1 MVDNRFAR
9 AYSFHAGG
17 FGPRR
22 DLVSWMAHSNRLPM
36 TTPRLF
42 LLTFVL
48 LLAGCATEDEAPLF
62 ADAPTMGRMEHPE
75 MLPTIDQE
83 RLDGSCLTNADFEGK
98 ISLVN
103 FWATWCG
110 PCVVEIPEFVALQE
124 EWKDRPFQIIG
135 VSLDEE
141 GFDII
146 RPFVE
151 DFHMQYPQIVDP
163 RGELGE
169 AFGGAYAL
177 PVTFIVDG
185 EGKILIGHAGLFPL
199 KEYRPDLDRLV
210 KRIEEGT

>member
-1 MVDNRFAR
+1 
-9 AYSFHAGG
+9 
-17 FGPRR
+17 
-22 DLVSWMAHSNRLPM
+22 M
-36 TTPRLF
+36 TALRILS
-42 LLTFVL
+42 LALIL
-48 LLAGCATEDEAPLF
+48 LLSGCANQEEAPLF

-75 MLPTIDQE
+75 TLPVIDHE
-83 RLDGSCLTNADFEGK
+83 LLDGTRLTNANFEGK

-124 EWKDRPFQIIG
+124 EWKDRPFQIVG
-135 VSLDEE
+135 VSMDEE

-151 DFHMQYPQIVDP
+151 DFHMQYPQIVDL

-185 EGKILIGHAGLFPL
+185 DGKILIGHAGLFPL

-210 KRIEEGT
+210 KRIEEGA

>member
-1 MVDNRFAR
+1 
-9 AYSFHAGG
+9 
-17 FGPRR
+17 
-22 DLVSWMAHSNRLPM
+22 M
-36 TTPRLF
+36 TTFRILILVLF
-42 LLTFVL
+42 LT
-48 LLAGCATEDEAPLF
+48 LAGCATEVDKPLF
-62 ADAPTMGRMEHPE
+62 ADVPMMGRMEHPE
-75 MLPTIDQE
+75 VIPVIDQE
-83 RLDGSCLTNADFEGK
+83 RLDGTRLTNADFEGK

-124 EWKDRPFQIIG
+124 EWKDRPFQIVG

-177 PVTFIVDG
+177 PVTFVVNG
-185 EGKILIGHAGLFPL
+185 EGRILLGFAGLYPL
-199 KEYRPDLDRLV
+199 KESRADLDRL
-210 KRIEEGT
+210 ISQLENGA